1 MKGKCSG
8 KPAFHL
14 LRWDHLAAVNTAV
27 MLPVQQP
34 AEPPVSRA
42 STSSALP
49 AGSVFQ
55 AVAVPSTWFRPSC
68 GQRGCSY
75 FSVSPPYRARHLTA
89 MTKLNEADSQ
99 SPFSI
104 AGALQT
110 TLMLLK
116 DGSCPDLSSCG
127 DFGPL
132 LTLQTP
138 STVATIQ
145 WGAEVFKH
153 LGPKLGSS
161 KLCSADDHSQKW
173 MTSAEDPDSYV
184 KVSQKPRALLAGM
197 PSPFLTSHMLQT
209 KAILQIIEI

>member
-14 LRWDHLAAVNTAV
+14 LRWDHLATVNTTV

-49 AGSVFQ
+49 AGSVLQ
-55 AVAVPSTWFRPSC
+55 AVAVPSAWFRPSC
-68 GQRGCSY
+68 GQRGCSH
-75 FSVSPPYRARHLTA
+75 FSVSPTHQARHLTA
-89 MTKLNEADSQ
+89 MTKLNKADSQ

-110 TLMLLK
+110 ALVLLK
-116 DGSCPDLSSCG
+116 HGSCPDLSSCG

-138 STVATIQ
+138 SRVATTQ
-145 WGAEVFKH
+145 GGAEVFKH

-161 KLCSADDHSQKW
+161 KLCSADDHSQRW

-184 KVSQKPRALLAGM
+184 GVSQTARALPAGM
-197 PSPFLTSHMLQT
+197 PSLFLTSHMLQM
-209 KAILQIIEI
+209 KAVLQIIEI